1 MPPAMRRTL
10 PITALLFGVCGLVP
24 AQTAAIPA
32 GFTEFGRDAMGCRF
46 TVCLPV
52 RGPNDRAAAEAALDE
67 VERLDAVLSTWRVD
81 SFASHV
87 NCSAARG
94 PVRLDPEFEDLLARC
109 RQLHR
114 DTDGAFDVTVG
125 PFVRAWGFLGGP
137 PRVPGEAELAR
148 LRAGTGAE
156 HLRLDRAAHTV
167 QFARDGLELDFG
179 AIGKG
184 EAVDAMVRIL
194 RGSGVE
200 RALVQGGTSTVAGLG
215 SPPGRDDGWAIAIR
229 NPAGGAPVA
238 TVALRDRALSVSG
251 DQERAFVVDGVRHGH
266 ILDPRS
272 GRPARGCSL
281 AVAIA
286 DSAAVSDALA
296 TAFYVLGEAGTRN
309 CLARFAG
316 VRAILCI
323 PDERAASSRLVSLG
337 ETSTREP
344 RR

>member
-1 MPPAMRRTL
+1 MHSSARRPWSLATL
-10 PITALLFGVCGLVP
+10 LLAASGVA

-32 GFTEFGRDAMGCRF
+32 GFTEFSREAMGCRF
-46 TVCLPV
+46 SVVLPV
-52 RGPNDRAAAEAALDE
+52 RSPNDRAAVEAALDE
-67 VERLDAVLSTWRVD
+67 VERLDAVLSTWRAD

-87 NCSAARG
+87 NRTAAKA

-109 RQLHR
+109 QQLHR

-137 PRVPGEAELAR
+137 ARVPGEAELAVLR
-148 LRAGTGAE
+148 TRAGCE

-167 QFARDGLELDFG
+167 QFAREGLELDFG

-194 RGSGVE
+194 RQSGVE
-200 RALVQGGTSTVAGLG
+200 RALVQGGTSTVAGIG

-229 NPAGGAPVA
+229 NPAGAAPLT
-238 TVALRDRALSVSG
+238 TVPLRDRALSVSG
-251 DQERAFVVDGVRHGH
+251 DQERGFVVDGVRYGH
-266 ILDPRS
+266 IVDPRT
-272 GRPARGCSL
+272 GRPARACTL
-281 AVAIA
+281 AVAVA
-286 DSAAVSDALA
+286 DSAAASDALA
-296 TAFYVLGEAGTRN
+296 TAFYVLGEAGTRT
-309 CLARFAG
+309 CFARFSG
-316 VRAILCI
+316 IRAILCI
-323 PDERAASSRLVSLG
+323 PDERVAVSRYVSLG